1 MPTFP
6 VITSFTREGVD
17 NGQKIKL
24 PQSINNNN
32 MPLISPMKYYKKL
45 ETEIIESFDDQSL
58 KI

>member
-6 VITSFTREGVD
+6 VITSFTKDGVD

-24 PQSINNNN
+24 PKSIINNN
-32 MPLISPMKYYKKL
+32 MPLISLMKHYKKL
-45 ETEIIESFDDQSL
+45 ETVNIESFDDQSL